1 MEILKI
7 IAVMIVIV
15 ILANIWFNIVESLIE
30 KIKGLFRGND
40 TGKWHELPPNWEDGD
55 KEEKDK

>member
-15 ILANIWFNIVESLIE
+15 IFANIWFNIVESLIE
-30 KIKGLFRGND
+30 KIKEFFRGND
-40 TGKWHELPPNWEDGD
+40 TRKWHELPTNWEDGD

>member
-15 ILANIWFNIVESLIE
+15 IFANIWFNIVESLIE

-40 TGKWHELPPNWEDGD
+40 TGTWHELPPNWEDGD

>member
-1 MEILKI
+1 MEIFKI

-15 ILANIWFNIVESLIE
+15 IFANIWFNIVESLIE

-40 TGKWHELPPNWEDGD
+40 TGKGHELPPNWEDGD

>member
-15 ILANIWFNIVESLIE
+15 IFANIWFNIVESLIE
-30 KIKGLFRGND
+30 KIKGLFHGND
-40 TGKWHELPPNWEDGD
+40 TRKKHELPPNWDEGD